1 MNDATVRQLVRDRIA
16 DGRLPRNRGGAIS
29 ATNGGDERCD
39 ACSTPV
45 SPEEVLLKI
54 AHEGFRRIRVH
65 ASCFSVWRDERNKM
79 TSGQAVLD

>member
-29 ATNGGDERCD
+29 ATNGADERCD

-45 SPEEVLLKI
+45 SPEEVLFKI
-54 AHEGFRRIRVH
+54 AHEGFRQIRVH
-65 ASCFSVWRDERNKM
+65 ATCFSVWRDERYKM
-79 TSGQAVLD
+79 TSGQAALD